1 METGKCIFIKVY
13 KFCRFIVQ
21 LTKYICH
28 SFIDLSV
35 ILVEAKPFFNGGKV
49 DISFYPFSCFYQ
61 LKEFKEIFAGYG
73 KNERDSFDK
82 ETLAFRGL

>member
-1 METGKCIFIKVY
+1 M
-13 KFCRFIVQ
+13 
-21 LTKYICH
+21 
-28 SFIDLSV
+28 